1 MSLNSLLGA
10 PKKMKLLGRM
20 GRRLLFYGDEFGF
33 VQVDLDIVQIV
44 MSLGSWGFRPELPKK
59 AEWTQRSEPLA

>member
-20 GRRLLFYGDEFGF
+20 GGRLLFYGDEFGF
-33 VQVDLDIVQIV
+33 VQVDLDIVQIG
-44 MSLGSWGFRPELPKK
+44 MSLGSWRVMLELPKK
-59 AEWTQRSEPLA
+59 AEWRQRSEPSA

>member
-1 MSLNSLLGA
+1 MSLNSLLGV
-10 PKKMKLLGRM
+10 PMKIKLLGRM

-33 VQVDLDIVQIV
+33 VQVDLDIVQID

-59 AEWTQRSEPLA
+59 AEWRQRSEPLA